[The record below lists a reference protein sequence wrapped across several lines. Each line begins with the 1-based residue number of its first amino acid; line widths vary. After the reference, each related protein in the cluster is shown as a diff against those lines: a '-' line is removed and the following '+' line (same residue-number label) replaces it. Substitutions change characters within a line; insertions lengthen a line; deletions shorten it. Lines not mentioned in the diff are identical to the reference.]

1 MINSIKANDS
11 MIMKTNVYF
20 TKSKQFLRNSG
31 FIISTVTL

>member
-11 MIMKTNVYF
+11 MIMKTNV
-20 TKSKQFLRNSG
+20 SKQFLRNSG